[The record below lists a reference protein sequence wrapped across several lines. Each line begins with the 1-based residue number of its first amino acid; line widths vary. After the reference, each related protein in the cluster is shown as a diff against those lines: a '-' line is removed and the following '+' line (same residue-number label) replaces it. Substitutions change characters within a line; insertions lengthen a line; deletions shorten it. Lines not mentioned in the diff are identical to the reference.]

1 MMMKIVM
8 TQVTITLYTLAI
20 ITLYISKGTGHI
32 GAGKF

>member
-20 ITLYISKGTGHI
+20 ITLYTLKGTGHI